1 MIFDKFLRYTIPGL
15 VSLLVLYFLTSF
27 KNWENAK
34 IITES
39 EISLGYIAGLVFVTG
54 GMGAIFNIT
63 YWALCHFIYYPL
75 NHKKLLSSLK
85 DKLKIIDAH
94 GNVVDKISKR
104 EAWSIFNT
112 YWYSKTNLR
121 TKFEAIN
128 PRVDRLSDVTHGI
141 GTTLVGLIGTI
152 IVCIVWNLKFHY
164 SILPSLVIGIVLIFL
179 TFSNYIYLL
188 KMYQTLLNTTF
199 ATILNEDLIQIFKED
214 PNKTHIEIILV
225 K

>member
-15 VSLLVLYFLTSF
+15 VSLLVFYFLTSF
-27 KNWENAK
+27 TSWENAR

-54 GMGAIFNIT
+54 GMGAIFNIL

-75 NHKKLLSSLK
+75 NHTKLLSSLK
-85 DKLKIIDAH
+85 GKLKILDPY
-94 GNVVDKISKR
+94 GNVVNKISKR

-121 TKFEAIN
+121 IKFEAIN

-141 GTTLVGLIGTI
+141 GTTLVGLIVTLI
-152 IVCIVWNLKFHY
+152 ICVIWNLRIH
-164 SILPSLVIGIVLIFL
+164 STILPSLIIGMTFIFL
-179 TFSNYIYLL
+179 TFFNYIHLL
-188 KMYQTLLNTTF
+188 KMYQTVLNTTF
-199 ATILNEDLIQIFKED
+199 ATILNEDLNQIIKED
-214 PNKTHIEIILV
+214 PSKTYIEITLV

>member
-15 VSLLVLYFLTSF
+15 VSMLVFYFLTSF
-27 KNWENAK
+27 KSWENAR

-54 GMGAIFNIT
+54 GMGAIFNIL
-63 YWALCHFIYYPL
+63 YGALCHLIYYPL
-75 NHKKLLSSLK
+75 NHTKLLSSLK
-85 DKLKIIDAH
+85 DKLKIVDAH
-94 GNVVDKISKR
+94 GNVVNKISKR

-121 TKFEAIN
+121 SKFEAIN

-141 GTTLVGLIGTI
+141 GTTLVGLIVTI
-152 IVCIVWNLKFHY
+152 IVCIIWNLRIH
-164 SILPSLVIGIVLIFL
+164 SSVLPSLIIGIVFIFL
-179 TFSNYIYLL
+179 TFFNYVYLL
-188 KMYQTLLNTTF
+188 KMYQTILNTTF
-199 ATILNEDLIQIFKED
+199 ATILNEDLNQIFKED
-214 PNKTHIEIILV
+214 PNKTYIEITLV